1 MHIDQATWKRITK
14 RLSLLEDAIEN
25 QNDWNQGV
33 YACLRMTSWRN
44 GSSCGT
50 DPMSVLMLGPGSR
63 PRVLPDG
70 IPNEDIPG
78 FYKMA
83 LGLLTGE
90 EALEFARRQSIL
102 WELRQMREERLALKA
117 KLSPPPK
124 SPPSGGGM
132 NMF

>member
-1 MHIDQATWKRITK
+1 MHIDQAIWKKITK

-44 GSSCGT
+44 GSTCGT
-50 DPMSVLMLGPGSR
+50 DPMSVLLLGPGSR

-70 IPNEDIPG
+70 IPVGDIPG
-78 FYKMA
+78 FYHLAVKM
-83 LGLLTGE
+83 LTV
-90 EALEFARRQSIL
+90 EAAAEYARCQSIL
-102 WELRQMREERLALKA
+102 SELRQMHEERMALKA

>member
-1 MHIDQATWKRITK
+1 MHIDDATWKRMTK
-14 RLSLLEDAIEN
+14 RLSLLEEAIEN

-33 YACLRMTSWRN
+33 YDCLRMLARRN
-44 GSSCGT
+44 GSTCGA
-50 DPMSVLMLGPGSR
+50 DPMGVLLLGPGSR
-63 PRVLPDG
+63 PRLLPDG

-78 FYKMA
+78 FYNLAIKM
-83 LGLLTGE
+83 LTV
-90 EALEFARRQSIL
+90 EAAAEYARRQSIL

-124 SPPSGGGM
+124 SPPSSGGM